1 MLTNFLRMV
10 SKRTDLMV
18 AFLLT
23 CIVFMMILPLPTELI
38 DLLIGINLSLAAI
51 LLMVSVYLQDIVQL
65 SSFPSILLL
74 TTLFRLALAI
84 STTRLILIQAD
95 AGHIIETFGRFVVA
109 GNLVVGLVVF
119 LILTIVNFLVIT
131 KGSERVAEVS
141 ARFSL
146 TRCPANKCQL
156 IPTCVAARSN

>member
-10 SKRTDLMV
+10 SKRTDLML

-51 LLMVSVYLQDIVQL
+51 LLMASVYLQDVVQL

-74 TTLFRLALAI
+74 TTLFPSGSRHLDD
-84 STTRLILIQAD
+84 TPD
-95 AGHIIETFGRFVVA
+95 PDPGGRRSYRR
-109 GNLVVGLVVF
+109 NLRPIRRRRQSGGRACRVSDPDHRQL
-119 LILTIVNFLVIT
+119 LVIT

-146 TRCPANKCQL
+146 D
-156 IPTCVAARSN
+156 VDARQTNVH

>member
-10 SKRTDLMV
+10 SKRTDLML

-141 ARFSL
+141 A
-146 TRCPANKCQL
+146 
-156 IPTCVAARSN
+156 

>member
-10 SKRTDLMV
+10 SKRTDLML

-146 TRCPANKCQL
+146 EL
-156 IPTCVAARSN
+156 DARQTNVN

>member
-10 SKRTDLMV
+10 SKRTDLML

-51 LLMVSVYLQDIVQL
+51 LLMVSVYLQDIVQI

-84 STTRLILIQAD
+84 RQRA
-95 AGHIIETFGRFVVA
+95 
-109 GNLVVGLVVF
+109 
-119 LILTIVNFLVIT
+119 
-131 KGSERVAEVS
+131 
-141 ARFSL
+141 
-146 TRCPANKCQL
+146 
-156 IPTCVAARSN
+156 

>member
-10 SKRTDLMV
+10 SKRTDLML

-95 AGHIIETFGRFVVA
+95 AGHIIETFGQFVVA

-146 TRCPANKCQL
+146 EL
-156 IPTCVAARSN
+156 DARQTNVN

>member
-10 SKRTDLMV
+10 SKRTDLML

-95 AGHIIETFGRFVVA
+95 AGHIIETFGRFFVVA

-141 ARFSL
+141 ARS
-146 TRCPANKCQL
+146 
-156 IPTCVAARSN
+156 RSNWTARQTNVN